1 MRLPHLLIALALAC
15 AGASPAPAAPA
26 APLIDQPYGPDAA
39 QRADVYLPGR
49 SSGPAAPVLVMVH
62 GGAWKGGDKAASDVV
77 DNKLDYWLPKGF
89 AIVSVNTRVLPA
101 ARPETQAQDLGL
113 ALAWVQREAPGWG
126 ADPDRIIVMGHSSG
140 GHLLALLA
148 ADAAMRQR
156 TGARP
161 WRASVILDGAGFD
174 LLDVMPRP
182 HAPFYDD
189 AFGADPAQWAQASP
203 AAQLRGPVSPTLLV
217 CSTLRPDPCRRSR
230 SYADQLAAHGN
241 HAEILGIARNHAQIN
256 ADVGADNDE
265 TRAIS
270 RYIDAHLAR

>member
-39 QRADVYLPGR
+39 QRADVHLPGR

-62 GGAWKGGDKAASDVV
+62 GGAWKGGDKAASEVV

-241 HAEILGIARNHAQIN
+241 QAEILGIARNHAQIN